1 MVSLRVSVIIPTLN
15 EASYLGDCL
24 RSIAA
29 QNFDGIPEVIVV
41 DGRSADTTVSIAKK
55 YADKVIVEPKRTI
68 AAGRQA
74 GAAAASGDILVFTD
88 ADSRPPED
96 WLSTLTGAF
105 ADSNVVS
112 SYGALAMYDYKKTGV
127 VLSSLMSAYLYWADV
142 FEIPAGAGSNMAV
155 RADAFRKVGGFNT
168 DLVTGEDIELQ
179 KRLKKVGKVVF
190 CRKAKNFVSAR
201 RIKGWGVAKFV
212 GFHTTNFLKL
222 HMGKDGHDEY
232 EPVR

>member
-1 MVSLRVSVIIPTLN
+1 MASPRVSVIIPALN
-15 EASYLGDCL
+15 EERYLGDCL

-29 QNFDGIPEVIVV
+29 QDFDGSPEVIVV
-41 DGRSADTTVSIAKK
+41 DGRSTDSTVSIAKK
-55 YADKVIVEPKRTI
+55 YADKVLVEPKRTI

-74 GAAAASGDILVFTD
+74 GALAAGGDILAFTD

-96 WLSTLTGAF
+96 WLSRLTGAF
-105 ADSNVVS
+105 ADGAVVS
-112 SYGALAMYDYKKTGV
+112 SYGSLAMYDYKKTGV
-127 VLSSLMSAYLYWADV
+127 VFSSLMSAYLYWADV

-179 KRLKKVGKVVF
+179 KRLKKEGKVVF

-201 RIKGWGVAKFV
+201 RIKGWGIAKFV
-212 GFHTTNFLKL
+212 GFHSTNFLKL
-222 HMGKDGHDEY
+222 QLGKEGHDEY
-232 EPVR
+232 EPIR